1 MIRLDIINDIDK
13 EKLIEIFKDN
23 EVKQTYMLP
32 DFDNEEGYVKL
43 FENFKKLSENPIRF
57 LRGIY
62 LNNEIIGFINEV
74 EKTEESIELGY
85 VIFPKYKGNGYCTN
99 SLEQSINYLF
109 SKGYKEVICGA
120 FENNIASI
128 RVMQKAGMQ
137 KISKTDQIE
146 YRGKVHNCGY
156 YSIVL

>member
-62 LNNEIIGFINEV
+62 LNNEIIG
-74 EKTEESIELGY
+74 LY
-85 VIFPKYKGNGYCTN
+85 
-99 SLEQSINYLF
+99 
-109 SKGYKEVICGA
+109 
-120 FENNIASI
+120 
-128 RVMQKAGMQ
+128 
-137 KISKTDQIE
+137 D
-146 YRGKVHNCGY
+146 
-156 YSIVL
+156 

>member
-57 LRGIY
+57 LKGIY

-99 SLEQSINYLF
+99 ALEQSINYLF

-146 YRGKVHNCGY
+146 YRGKVHNCIY

>member
-1 MIRLDIINDIDK
+1 M
-13 EKLIEIFKDN
+13 
-23 EVKQTYMLP
+23 
-32 DFDNEEGYVKL
+32 
-43 FENFKKLSENPIRF
+43 
-57 LRGIY
+57 
-62 LNNEIIGFINEV
+62 
-74 EKTEESIELGY
+74 
-85 VIFPKYKGNGYCTN
+85 YCTN

-146 YRGKVHNCGY
+146 YRGKVHNCIY